1 MCHVFGYQKSAKSI
15 HLLGQVCP
23 EKPPAVPDG
32 NAIGAG
38 GVCSD
43 LTEHIWT
50 RGAAECAWQGA
61 GTQNVGAKKG
71 KKRKGMGAEQQMKIP
86 ADPGLD
92 RMGRGL

>member
-1 MCHVFGYQKSAKSI
+1 MPADWGRNAPVRHVFWVSEKRKSI
-15 HLLGQVCP
+15 HLLGHECP

-43 LTEHIWT
+43 LAEHRWT

-61 GTQNVGAKKG
+61 WTQNVGVG
-71 KKRKGMGAEQQMKIP
+71 GVKRKEKEKGMGA
-86 ADPGLD
+86 
-92 RMGRGL
+92 RNSR